1 MKQYGLLGEKLAHSY
16 SKCIHTY
23 IFQALHIEAEYHL
36 LECKE
41 AELPKYIA
49 KLRRKEYNGFNVTIP
64 YKKVIMK
71 YLDEIDAKAK
81 KIGSVNTIYIKK
93 DKVIGTNTDYDGFF
107 ETIKKYKIEVKNKD
121 CFILGTGGA
130 SLAISQVLSDLGGN
144 CHFVSRTPRGSVLG
158 YPDLEA
164 KEIDLLVN
172 TTPVGMFPT
181 IDESPVSKEIA
192 QKARVVMDIIFNP
205 RQTKFLSYANSSID
219 GFYMLIM
226 QAIKAEEI
234 WQNQTLSLDIDKM
247 ISTISIHPVLPY
259 KIWSIVK
266 DLNFNKITDGCSED
280 EVYNF
285 NSQYILKISSY
296 PDRLLREKERMDW
309 LQNKIPTAKS
319 VVYEEYN
326 SRYYFLRT
334 CIQGDSL
341 AAERFLKN
349 PKVLIEI
356 LPTIIKVLRSLDTT
370 QCPFNSIKSQ
380 GNTFVHGDLCLPNIL
395 VNKKNEFVGF
405 IDLDNAGLGDCWY
418 DYAWLL
424 WSVAYNL
431 KTKAWIPYLLDVCQ
445 LKFDEEKFRKYI
457 PKCNL
462 EELEKVLQENI

>member
-158 YPDLEA
+158 YSDLET

-181 IDESPVSKEIA
+181 IDE
-192 QKARVVMDIIFNP
+192 
-205 RQTKFLSYANSSID
+205 
-219 GFYMLIM
+219 
-226 QAIKAEEI
+226 I

-247 ISTISIHPVLPY
+247 ISMISIHPVLPY

-285 NSQYILKISSY
+285 DSQYILKISSY

-431 KTKAWIPYLLDVCQ
+431 KTKAWIPYLLDECQ

-462 EELEKVLQENI
+462 EELEKVCRRPYESNKDTG